1 MKQTSAKAKKNSGT
15 ILPLIVLLAPAATL
29 FSLFVVFPVVQAA
42 YYSLY
47 RWKGIGPITDFYGLK
62 NFIAMFKD
70 PIFITAFWNNI
81 KIIVFSLLL
90 QLPTAF
96 LFALF
101 IGRRP
106 FLGSVLLRGLYFFPY
121 VLAEIGI
128 GIIWRFIYHPEFGI
142 PTKIAQLINSAAGQV
157 SLLGSTETAFG
168 AIFIVIFWKYIG
180 FHMILYVAG
189 LQNVPSDLEE
199 AAIID
204 GANKL
209 QVVTNVI
216 IPCLKSTLII
226 SIFMSITGSFN
237 VFDVVW
243 AMGQGGPLHS
253 TETLVVYLYNFGFRR
268 NAFGYGSAVAI
279 VVFLMCLVFNIIY
292 QKYLVGEEK

>member
-1 MKQTSAKAKKNSGT
+1 MKHTGAIGKKRSRNV
-15 ILPLIVLLAPAATL
+15 LPLIALLAPAAALFTL
-29 FSLFVVFPVVQAA
+29 FVIFPVVQAA

-47 RWKGIGPITDFYGLK
+47 RWKGIGPLNDFYGLK
-62 NFIAMFKD
+62 NFAAMFRD
-70 PIFITAFWNNI
+70 PIFITALWNNVR
-81 KIIVFSLLL
+81 IVLFSLAL

-142 PTKIAQLINSAAGQV
+142 PTKVAQLLDSAAGQV
-157 SLLGSTETAFG
+157 ALLGSTQTAFG
-168 AIFIVIFWKYIG
+168 AILVVLFWKYIG

-189 LQNVPSDLEE
+189 LQNIPSELEE

-204 GANKL
+204 GANKV
-209 QVVTNVI
+209 QVVTNVV
-216 IPCLKSTLII
+216 IPCMKNTLIM
-226 SIFMSITGSFN
+226 SIFMSVTGAFN

-243 AMGQGGPLHS
+243 AMGQGGPVHS

-279 VVFLMCLVFNIIY
+279 VIFLICLVFNVIY
-292 QKYLVGEEK
+292 QKYVVGERK